1 MCDMSRFVPFVL
13 LALTL
18 AVPGCSGS
26 GTPASLPTTRYD
38 LAGQILA
45 VNTETRTL
53 TVKHG
58 DIVGLMPAMTMTF
71 AVVNDN
77 DLRERIPGDLISAT
91 LEVTGGEGRLANVL
105 KTGSAPLPS
114 NTNEVALAAGL
125 LEEGDAVPD
134 AALIDQTDRRRSLSE
149 WAGTTTLV
157 GFVYTTCP
165 LPNFCPLIDRHF
177 AALQSAIGA
186 DPQLAGQVKLLSISI
201 DPSRDTPAIL
211 SAHATKLRADPAVWT
226 FLTGDPATVDRVAGR
241 YGVGI
246 TRPDSPG
253 EISHNLRT
261 TLVGR
266 DGHVR
271 KIYPGNEWTPDGILN
286 DLRAAVSAR

>member
-1 MCDMSRFVPFVL
+1 MLRPALLVL
-13 LALTL
+13 LAL
-18 AVPGCSGS
+18 AVTITACTR
-26 GTPASLPTTRYD
+26 TPEALPTSRYE
-38 LAGQILA
+38 LNGQILA
-45 VNTETRTL
+45 VNTDTREI
-53 TVKHG
+53 TVKHD

-71 AVVNDN
+71 PVVAES
-77 DLRERIPGDLISAT
+77 DLRERIPGDVIRAT
-91 LEVTGGEGRLANVL
+91 LEVTGGQGRLANVV
-105 KTGSAPLPS
+105 KTGSAPLPT

-134 AALIDQTDRRRSLSE
+134 AALIDQTDRRRSLAE
-149 WAGTTTLV
+149 WTGTPTLV

-165 LPNFCPLIDRHF
+165 LPNFCPLIDRNF
-177 AALQSAIGA
+177 AALQRAVAA
-186 DPQLAGQVKLLSISI
+186 DAALAGQVRLLSISI
-201 DPSRDTPAIL
+201 DPVRDTPTVLA
-211 SAHATKLRADPAVWT
+211 AHAAKLEADPAVWT

-241 YGVGI
+241 YGVGV
-246 TRPDSPG
+246 TRPDAPG

-271 KIYPGNEWTPDGILN
+271 KIYSGNEWTTDEVVG

>member
-1 MCDMSRFVPFVL
+1 MGSMFRSDLFALVALGLTVAACSRAPE
-13 LALTL
+13 
-18 AVPGCSGS
+18 P
-26 GTPASLPTTRYD
+26 LPTTRYELD
-38 LAGQILA
+38 GQILA
-45 VNTETRTL
+45 VNTDAREI

-71 AVVNDN
+71 PVAAES
-77 DLRERIPGDLISAT
+77 DLLDRNPGDMIRAT
-91 LEVTGGEGRLANVL
+91 LEVTGGQGRLANVV
-105 KTGSAPLPS
+105 KTGSAPLPA

-149 WAGTTTLV
+149 WTGTPMLV

-165 LPNFCPLIDRHF
+165 FPNFCPLIDRNF
-177 AALQSAIGA
+177 AALQRAIAA
-186 DPQLAGQVKLLSISI
+186 DSRLAGRVRLLSISI
-201 DPSRDTPAIL
+201 DPTHDTPAVL
-211 SAHATKLRADPAVWT
+211 AAHATKLEADPAVWT

-246 TRPDSPG
+246 TRPEAPG
-253 EISHNLRT
+253 DISHNLRT

-271 KIYPGNEWTPDGILN
+271 KIYSGNEWTTDEVLD